1 MVYLSIFILGR
12 PFVYCTGWEMM
23 NETVTDVKSA
33 ILRKIA
39 VLKF

>member
-12 PFVYCTGWEMM
+12 PFVFVGEMM
-23 NETVTDVKSA
+23 NKTVTVVKGA

-39 VLKF
+39 VIKF